1 MQKYIHL
8 VSISSLT
15 GLLICTYLVYSE
27 TGEVVDVRYH
37 YQVLL
42 LTLLAAN
49 LIGFALYF
57 CGRYLN
63 RILPWRQ
70 AVTLRLLTGM
80 IASLVIS
87 VLITGLMLWIYVK
100 TTAET
105 NISENNLWLEY
116 HELIIKLGLILFLTI
131 VIYVLADFL
140 WYSYNQYAKTQ
151 IESVRIKGE
160 QLRLQFE
167 ALKSQLSPHYL
178 FNCLNTISSLVHH
191 DPKSAETFVRR
202 LAETYQYVLS
212 TNDMTLIELHKE
224 IEFVNAYSYL
234 LKTRFV
240 HGLQVE
246 IDLPKKV
253 LESRLPP
260 LTLQL
265 LVENAVK
272 HNNITE
278 ASPLMVRIYSKSDH
292 SLSVSNSK
300 KEGGETKES
309 FRLGVENIQK
319 RYSFFTPKPVRITDL
334 DQFEVELPLI
344 KEKDYMKA
352 V

>member
-1 MQKYIHL
+1 MQKYRHL

-27 TGEVVDVRYH
+27 TGEVVDVRYF
-37 YQVLL
+37 YKELL
-42 LTLLAAN
+42 FTLLAAN
-49 LIGFALYF
+49 LVGFALYF
-57 CGRYLN
+57 CGRHLN
-63 RILPWRQ
+63 RKLPWKE

-80 IASLVIS
+80 ISSLVLSTVIIAAILGLYASTFPKS
-87 VLITGLMLWIYVK
+87 VVSQDSFLV
-100 TTAET
+100 
-105 NISENNLWLEY
+105 NY
-116 HELIIKLGLILFLTI
+116 HELIFKIGLILFLTI
-131 VIYVLADFL
+131 VIYSLADFL

-191 DPKSAETFVRR
+191 DPKAAETFVRR

-212 TNDMTLIELHKE
+212 TNDMALIALHKE
-224 IEFVNAYSYL
+224 IKFVNAYSYL
-234 LKTRFV
+234 LKSRFV

-246 IDLPKKV
+246 IDLPEEV
-253 LESRLPP
+253 MESRLPP
-260 LTLQL
+260 LTLQM

-272 HNNITE
+272 HNNISET
-278 ASPLMVRIYSKSDH
+278 SPLMVRISSKSNQ
-292 SLSVSNSK
+292 SLSVTNSK
-300 KEGGETKES
+300 KESGEVKES

-319 RYSFFTPKPVRITDL
+319 RYSFFTPLPVRITDQE
-334 DQFEVELPLI
+334 QFEVELPLI